1 MIISIDN
8 FDLVFLLVGTKFS
21 FLSLFLKL
29 LEVGARIHKC
39 GSMLVKIN
47 QKNPGMN
54 TVNKCL
60 DFSPGSE
67 VTKAKTEVTVP
78 VLIQCNLSL
87 VQICSQDL
95 DY

>member
-1 MIISIDN
+1 
-8 FDLVFLLVGTKFS
+8 
-21 FLSLFLKL
+21 
-29 LEVGARIHKC
+29 
-39 GSMLVKIN
+39 MLVKIN